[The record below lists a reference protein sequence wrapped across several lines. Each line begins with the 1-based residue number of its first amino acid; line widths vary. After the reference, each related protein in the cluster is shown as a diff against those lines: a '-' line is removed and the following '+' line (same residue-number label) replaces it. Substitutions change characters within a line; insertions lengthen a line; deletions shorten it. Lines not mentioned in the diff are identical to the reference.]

1 MTHKFFA
8 LAVAL
13 GLSVSSAYAIEQ
25 AQVTRSDA
33 QNVTINWQDKDPVSV
48 YVSTDPD
55 APVSAATLVAKDQRK
70 GVLKVA
76 SAPGERQYYILQDK
90 GDASLVRVAERVL
103 PLEQGSNFRD
113 LGGYETTDGKHVR
126 WGMIYRSG
134 GTPMLTKNDLAFIDG
149 LHLANMVDL
158 RSSEEQMM
166 APTRISGV
174 NYATYRYSM
183 AGLMSDAMKKAAQN
197 GGSMDEALKDMNSM
211 YRGLP
216 MLLKPQMKLVFQ
228 GLLKKEGPLA
238 YNCSAGQDRT
248 GFASALIL
256 SALGVPRETI
266 YQDYVLSTPS
276 RRPQWEMPPISAEM
290 AASSPIAGLY
300 AEAMKKPEMKQA
312 NPLVTADGT
321 PFLKSALEEID
332 GKWGSVEGYLEQEI
346 GLSKL
351 DIAQLRATYLQ

>member
-1 MTHKFFA
+1 MQYKIMMMP
-8 LAVAL
+8 LML
-13 GLSVSSAYAIEQ
+13 GLSISSAYAIEQ
-25 AQVTRSDA
+25 AEVQRIDGQS
-33 QNVTINWQDKDPVSV
+33 VTIRWQDRDPVSV
-48 YVSTDPD
+48 YVASAPD
-55 APVSAATLVAKDQRK
+55 AALGAATLVAKDQRK
-70 GVLKVA
+70 GALKVEN
-76 SAPGERQYYILQDK
+76 PVGERRYYILRDG
-90 GDASLVRVAERVL
+90 GDASLTRVAERVL

-113 LGGYETTDGKHVR
+113 LGGYETADGKHVR

-134 GTPMLTKNDLAFIDG
+134 GTPMLTRNDLASIGRLG
-149 LHLANMVDL
+149 LTNMVDL

-166 APTRISGV
+166 APTRIEGV
-174 NYATYRYSM
+174 NYSTYRYSM
-183 AGLMSDAMKKAAQN
+183 AGLLTDAMKKAMQP
-197 GGSMDEALKDMNSM
+197 GGNMDDALRDMNVM

-216 MLLKPQMKLVFQ
+216 ITLKPQMKLVFQ

-266 YQDYVLSTPS
+266 YKDYVLSTPS

-290 AASSPIAGLY
+290 AASNPIAGYY

-321 PFLKSALEEID
+321 PFLKFALEEID
-332 GKWGSVEGYLEQEI
+332 RKWGSVDGYLEQEI
-346 GLSKL
+346 GLTKL
-351 DIAQLRATYLQ
+351 DIASLRATYLQ